1 MIFFHKL
8 RKVRNYPLYLSNN
21 SVHQNCYHNT
31 LGKCHGAD
39 YRIVRRI
46 FQIFDK
52 YMLTNI
58 SSIWRIHVDE
68 YFKYLTNICWQIF
81 KIFDEYMLTNISN
94 IWQIYVGKYFKYL
107 TNICWRIF
115 QILDKYMLTNI
126 SNIWQIYVD
135 EYFKSIAH
143 KFVENWDFTETTKYF
158 TKPAFLSIYLLIDP
172 TIILGGIV

>member
-46 FQIFDK
+46 FQIFDE

-58 SSIWRIHVDE
+58 SSIWRIYVDE
-68 YFKYLTNICWQIF
+68 YFKYLTNICWRILQKYCMQICRKLRF
-81 KIFDEYMLTNISN
+81 YRNYKIFYQTS
-94 IWQIYVGKYFKYL
+94 VFVYL
-107 TNICWRIF
+107 FVNWSHYNSWRHRLRPSLQYTAIHC
-115 QILDKYMLTNI
+115 N
-126 SNIWQIYVD
+126 
-135 EYFKSIAH
+135 
-143 KFVENWDFTETTKYF
+143 FVIHCN
-158 TKPAFLSIYLLIDP
+158 LSIQHTNDEHLWTYS
-172 TIILGGIV
+172 

>member
-46 FQIFDK
+46 FQIFDE
-52 YMLTNI
+52 YMLKNI
-58 SSIWRIHVDE
+58 SSIWRIYVDE

-81 KIFDEYMLTNISN
+81 QIFDE
-94 IWQIYVGKYFKYL
+94 YFKYL
-107 TNICWRIF
+107 TNICWPIF
-115 QILDKYMLTNI
+115 QIFDEYMLTNI

-135 EYFKSIAH
+135 EYFKSIAR